1 MQAERRVSS
10 AETFEDRQGSLS
22 FVVPYPGLVRMTVE
36 GRASGPMSQRIVQL
50 LENALERHQQLVVF
64 DDWERATG
72 YESEV
77 RIRLTDWTDRHQQ
90 RIPET
95 HVLAGSKL
103 VSMGLAVA
111 AIVLRK
117 PLQVHPTRPS
127 FERAWVSAVGS
138 RR

>member
-1 MQAERRVSS
+1 M
-10 AETFEDRQGSLS
+10 S

-50 LENALERHQQLVVF
+50 LEGALARHGQLAVF
-64 DDWERATG
+64 DDWENATG

-77 RIRLTDWTDRHQQ
+77 RIRLTDWTERHQQ

-117 PLQVHPTRPS
+117 PLQVHPTRAS
-127 FERAWVSAVGS
+127 FERAWASAVAS

>member
-1 MQAERRVSS
+1 MQVERQATSPER
-10 AETFEDRQGSLS
+10 FEDRHGTLS
-22 FVVPYPGLVRMTVE
+22 FVLPYPGLVRMTVE
-36 GRASGPMSQRIVQL
+36 GRASAAMAQRIVYL
-50 LENALERHQQLVVF
+50 LERALERHERLAVF

-77 RIRLTDWTDRHQQ
+77 RIRLTDWTERHQL

-117 PLQVHPTRPS
+117 PLQVHSTRAS
-127 FERAWVSAVGS
+127 FERAWASAVAS

>member
-1 MQAERRVSS
+1 MQVERRAPS
-10 AETFEDRQGSLS
+10 AESFEDRHGSLS

-50 LENALERHQQLVVF
+50 LEDTLERHQQLVVF

-77 RIRLTDWTDRHQQ
+77 RIRLTDWTERHQQ

-117 PLQVHPTRPS
+117 PLQVHPTRAS
-127 FERAWVSAVGS
+127 FERAWASAVAS

>member
-1 MQAERRVSS
+1 MQAERRASS
-10 AETFEDRQGSLS
+10 TEGFEDRHGSLS

-36 GRASGPMSQRIVQL
+36 GRASGPMSQRIVEL

-77 RIRLTDWTDRHQQ
+77 RIRLTDWTERHQQ

-117 PLQVHPTRPS
+117 PLQVYSTRPS
-127 FERAWVSAVGS
+127 FERAWATAVAS

>member
-1 MQAERRVSS
+1 
-10 AETFEDRQGSLS
+10 
-22 FVVPYPGLVRMTVE
+22 MTVE

-50 LENALERHQQLVVF
+50 LEDTLERHQQLVVF

-77 RIRLTDWTDRHQQ
+77 RIRLTDWTERHQQ

-117 PLQVHPTRPS
+117 PLQVHPTRAS
-127 FERAWVSAVGS
+127 FERAWASAVAS